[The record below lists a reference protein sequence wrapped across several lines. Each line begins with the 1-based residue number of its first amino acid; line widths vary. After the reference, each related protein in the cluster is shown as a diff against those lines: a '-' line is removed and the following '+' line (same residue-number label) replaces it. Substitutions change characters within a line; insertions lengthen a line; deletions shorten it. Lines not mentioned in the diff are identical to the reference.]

1 MKCTFPRRT
10 ENMSIVRRTKC
21 RFLQYNSDTL
31 SYLSSARCTFLWDKR
46 HIRNFLP
53 QMCIFPHRTEN
64 MPMFRSNQNMF
75 LQYNSHIWNYLSRTR
90 CRFPWDTCHIQI
102 FHRTKCIH
110 RQYIHDMWK
119 NHLWRCTLQHCS
131 SNTFLPIHRQTQ
143 HCMYLCSSAKRELV
157 LPEHSSGIIA
167 REGYERVTRMRVV
180 QVTRESPLE

>member
-1 MKCTFPRRT
+1 MKRVKTIWT
-10 ENMSIVRRTKC
+10 YQDHT
-21 RFLQYNSDTL
+21 SDTQ
-31 SYLSSARCTFLWDKR
+31 SWPPRTHRCDDLTNKCHTVSTRCVSKTDLVGKKSTLLNPPKR
-46 HIRNFLP
+46 
-53 QMCIFPHRTEN
+53 
-64 MPMFRSNQNMF
+64 MF
-75 LQYNSHIWNYLSRTR
+75 LENIRYISCCLSRTR

-143 HCMYLCSSAKRELV
+143 HCMYLCSSAKRESV

-180 QVTRESPLE
+180 